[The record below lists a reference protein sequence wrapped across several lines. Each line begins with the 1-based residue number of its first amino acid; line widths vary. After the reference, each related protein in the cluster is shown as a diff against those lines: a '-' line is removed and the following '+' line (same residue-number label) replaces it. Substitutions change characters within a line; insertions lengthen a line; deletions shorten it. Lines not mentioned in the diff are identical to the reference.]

1 MQALALLL
9 AASSAYAH
17 FTISSPKSRKFDEDT
32 ENLGPCGNQVLGAR
46 SQFPITGGS
55 IKGDLFHPT
64 ATANFSIVIS
74 NTDPTA
80 SQFGKLFVPIEGGK
94 EATNVALKQGSFDSG
109 NIDLSKIS
117 GAVDGANA
125 TLQVVVTTTD
135 GILYQCMDVTL
146 SKDAAAA
153 PAGSSAASTAN
164 AAASATGATTTTTK
178 SSAMGKGLGL
188 LVAVAGML
196 FIL

>member
-9 AASSAYAH
+9 AASSAFAH

-80 SQFGKLFVPIEGGK
+80 SQFGKVFVPIDGGK

-109 NIDLSKIS
+109 SIDLSKVS
-117 GAVDGANA
+117 GAVEGANA
-125 TLQVVVTTTD
+125 TLQVVVSTTD
-135 GILYQCMDVTL
+135 GTLYQCMDVTL
-146 SKDAAAA
+146 SKDAAVA
-153 PAGSSAASTAN
+153 PAASSAAGTGNA
-164 AAASATGATTTTTK
+164 AAASATGATTTTK

-188 LVAVAGML
+188 LIAVASML
-196 FIL
+196 FVM